1 MKKILTLLAIALAA
15 FTSCNEKEKVEQE
28 YIWLEHWNYEY
39 ADDEWYG
46 TYINAWGDTVKSIY
60 VAAYGEG
67 YDGYAESI
75 QEESDWIISCDADW
89 CHFEYELKKSFYLD
103 ASYNRLILDFIC
115 DDNTTGEDRV
125 ATITVSVKDAT
136 YEREI
141 RQLGVPSVTVS
152 APGTLTQ
159 VLADKDLLYATSLKI
174 SGELNDKDLE
184 TIKGLREV
192 ETLDLTDAVIDD
204 LPDEMFYR
212 NETVKNIRLPRSITT
227 IHPKTFTYSSLEYV
241 YMPANIVKIEDGG
254 RDYSDYIVIGA
265 FSEAPL
271 RAVEFEVGSRLA
283 YIGDGTFTGCG
294 VKDSYE
300 SIGGET
306 IYYSTL
312 NITLP
317 ASVEHIGSFAF
328 GGTRWYETGSGLYA
342 GVEIK
347 FEKDSKLRNFGKA
360 SSDDVARRGNYA
372 VDCACGFRL
381 DLSNC
386 RNVEYVGMLDAYLV
400 GAGVNTV
407 SMKIGST
414 TPPECQGVSVRNDR
428 TSYLYVPKGCVG
440 VYYEAEGWKN
450 FDKIEEIG
458 QE

>member
-15 FTSCNEKEKVEQE
+15 LTSCNEKENEVKQE
-28 YIWLEHWNYEY
+28 SIWLEHLWDYEY
-39 ADDEWYG
+39 ADDEWDRTPIEAFG
-46 TYINAWGDTVKSIY
+46 VTAKSVYIV
-60 VAAYGEG
+60 AYGEG

-75 QEESDWIISCDADW
+75 QEESDWIVSCDADW
-89 CHFEYELKKSFYLD
+89 CHFEYETQN
-103 ASYNRLILDFIC
+103 AHRILILDFIC
-115 DDNTTGEDRV
+115 DDNIADEERK
-125 ATITVSVKDAT
+125 ATITVGVKDAT
-136 YEREI
+136 LEI
-141 RQLGVPSVTVS
+141 EINQLGVPSVTVS
-152 APGTLTQ
+152 TPGTLTQ
-159 VLADKDLLYATSLKI
+159 ELADKDLLYATSLKI

-184 TIKGLREV
+184 TIKGLRDV
-192 ETLDLTDAVIDD
+192 ESLDLTDAVIED
-204 LPDEMFYR
+204 LPNEMFYR

-227 IHPKTFTYSSLEYV
+227 IHPATFTYSSLEYV
-241 YMPANIVKIEDGG
+241 YFPANIEKIEDGG
-254 RDYSDYIVIGA
+254 LQTSNNFIAVGA

-300 SIGGET
+300 SRGGET

-347 FEKDSKLRNFGKA
+347 FEKDSKLRDFGKA

-372 VDCACGFRL
+372 VDCNCGFRL

-414 TPPECQGVSVRNDR
+414 TPPECQGVSVINDR

>member
-1 MKKILTLLAIALAA
+1 MKKILTLLAIALATL
-15 FTSCNEKEKVEQE
+15 TSCNEKEKVEKE
-28 YIWLEHWNYEY
+28 YIWLDIQQVDDGWWYEDIE
-39 ADDEWYG
+39 AF
-46 TYINAWGDTVKSIY
+46 GDTEKSISI
-60 VAAYGEG
+60 VAYGEG

-75 QEESDWIISCDADW
+75 QEESDWIVSCDADW
-89 CHFEYELKKSFYLD
+89 CHFEYELKESFYSD

-115 DDNTTGEDRV
+115 EDNMTGEDRV

-136 YEREI
+136 YEIDI

-152 APGTLTQ
+152 SPGTLTQ
-159 VLADKDLLYATSLKI
+159 ELADKDLLYATSLKI

-184 TIKGLREV
+184 TIKGLRDI
-192 ETLDLTDAVIDD
+192 ETLDLTDAVIED

-227 IHPKTFTYSSLEYV
+227 IHPATFTYSSLEYV
-241 YMPANIVKIEDGG
+241 YFPANIEKIEDGG
-254 RDYSDYIVIGA
+254 LQTSNNFIAVGA
-265 FSEAPL
+265 FSETPL

-386 RNVEYVGMLDAYLV
+386 RNVGYVGRLDAHLV
-400 GAGVNTV
+400 GAGVNTA

-428 TSYLYVPKGCVG
+428 TSHLYVPKGCVG

>member
-15 FTSCNEKEKVEQE
+15 LTSCNEKEKVEQE
-28 YIWLEHWNYEY
+28 YIWLAHWDYEY

-46 TYINAWGDTVKSIY
+46 TYINAWGDTIKSIY

-75 QEESDWIISCDADW
+75 QEESDWIVSCDADW
-89 CHFEYELKKSFYLD
+89 CHFEYELKKYFYSD

-115 DDNTTGEDRV
+115 EDNTTGEDRV

-136 YEREI
+136 YEIEI

-159 VLADKDLLYATSLKI
+159 ELANKDLLYATSLKI

-184 TIKGLREV
+184 TIKGLRDI

-204 LPDEMFYR
+204 LPDEMFYMNR
-212 NETVKNIRLPRSITT
+212 TVKKIRLPRSITT

-241 YMPANIVKIEDGG
+241 YFPANIEKIEDGG
-254 RDYSDYIVIGA
+254 LKDDFIAIGA

-283 YIGDGTFTGCG
+283 YIGDGTFTGSG
-294 VKDSYE
+294 VQGSYIM
-300 SIGGET
+300 SSGELL
-306 IYYSTL
+306 YKYATL

-328 GGTRWYETGSGLYA
+328 GGTSWYRDESGFDA
-342 GVEIK
+342 RVEIK
-347 FEKDSKLRNFGKA
+347 FEKDSKLRYFGKA
-360 SSDDVARRGNYA
+360 SSDDVARRSNYA
-372 VDCACGFRL
+372 VDCTCGFDL

-386 RNVEYVGMLDAYLV
+386 KMVEYVGILDAGGL
-400 GAGVNTV
+400 GDESIT
-407 SMKIGST
+407 MKIGNNM
-414 TPPECQGVSVRNDR
+414 PPELEGASLRGGR
-428 TSYLYVPKGCVG
+428 SYLYVPKGCVG
-440 VYYEAEGWKN
+440 VYLTLTA
-450 FDKIEEIG
+450 
-458 QE
+458 